1 DTLRNLEE
9 LRKKGGK
16 ITGLPTGFRDL
27 DAKLSGLHNSDLI
40 LIAARPGVGKTS
52 FALNI
57 CSHVAIKEKKTVAIF
72 SLEMGKEQLVNRILS
87 SAASVEHEKLK
98 TGNLS
103 LDDMTKIS
111 LSLRGLTS
119 APMFIDDTPTI
130 TVSEIRAKCRRL
142 KLERGLALVVIDYIQ
157 LMQSSK
163 TRAENRTQEVADI
176 SRSLKILA
184 KELNVPVIAL
194 SQLSRAVESRADK
207 KPMLSDLRESGA
219 IEQDADI
226 VLFLYKGSEDED
238 SNIVHLN
245 VAKHRSGSTG
255 VIDLVWRG
263 EYTRF
268 MDVDNR
274 SY

>member
-1 DTLRNLEE
+1 VQE
-9 LRKKGGK
+9 
-16 ITGLPTGFRDL
+16 
-27 DAKLSGLHNSDLI
+27 A
-40 LIAARPGVGKTS
+40 
-52 FALNI
+52 
-57 CSHVAIKEKKTVAIF
+57 
-72 SLEMGKEQLVNRILS
+72 
-87 SAASVEHEKLK
+87 
-98 TGNLS
+98 
-103 LDDMTKIS
+103 
-111 LSLRGLTS
+111 
-119 APMFIDDTPTI
+119 
-130 TVSEIRAKCRRL
+130 